1 MTSSALI
8 LKYFE
13 ANFLNAVSMAL
24 QMGLK
29 GRQHLTQFSRRR
41 IGVHQKAPFC
51 AVNRPGLNGISQGSW
66 DQVLQ
71 RFETKA
77 GLPGELCQA
86 RQTGRFLCR
95 FHEGEGLI
103 DFCHPCIM
111 REP

>member
-24 QMGLK
+24 QMCLEG
-29 GRQHLTQFSRRR
+29 GQHLAQFGCGR

-77 GLPGELCQA
+77 GLPGELSQA

-103 DFCHPCIM
+103 DFCHPRIM